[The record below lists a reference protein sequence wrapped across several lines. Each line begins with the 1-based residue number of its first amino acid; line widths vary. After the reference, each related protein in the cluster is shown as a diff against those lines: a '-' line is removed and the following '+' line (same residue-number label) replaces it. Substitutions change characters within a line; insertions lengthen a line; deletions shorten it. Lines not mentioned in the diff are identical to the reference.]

1 MQFSIEAKNATTL
14 DLLAVLTGS
23 KRTAATLLRNSGGSL
38 FNLLHQESSHQHG
51 TLCAQEGHSY
61 SSRALARLQA
71 AKELATRAVSEQLMR
86 GDALT
91 SPALVR
97 EYLTHRLASYG
108 HEVFMMLALDASHR
122 VIAIEEMFRGTLTQT
137 SVYPREILKA
147 ALRLNACA
155 LIFAHNHPSGTPE
168 PSRADE
174 LLTQTLK
181 EALSLVDV
189 KVLDHFIVAGTKTLS
204 FAERGL
210 L

>member
-1 MQFSIEAKNATTL
+1 MLLSTEVKTATTL
-14 DLLAVLTGS
+14 DLLAVLVGS

-38 FNLLHQESSHQHG
+38 FHLLHQEPGHQHG
-51 TLCAQEGHSY
+51 ALCAQEGHSY
-61 SSRALARLQA
+61 TSRALVRLQA
-71 AKELATRAVSEQLMR
+71 AKELTTRSVSEQLMR

-97 EYLTHRLASYG
+97 EYLTHRLAGYG
-108 HEVFMMLALDASHR
+108 HEVFMMLAVDASNR

-137 SVYPREILKA
+137 SVYPREVLKA
-147 ALRLNACA
+147 ALRLNASA

-181 EALSLVDV
+181 QALSLVDV